1 MRARIAVATVVL
13 VVSAGLSAAA
23 DELPSYTTR
32 PPRGEVIAFPIPGLE
47 SLIVVRTQGSPQS
60 PLQPKG
66 APAGKAAPKTV
77 VLDRVELD
85 KRIAHVMYDAAVIGT
100 ILWEAKNYEGTFRLY
115 QGTVAAVQPM
125 LDHHP
130 KLASQALDALHRS
143 KDMRATDGAFVLR
156 DVIDA
161 IQKETAV
168 ALTPPPLW
176 ERIGGEKVVRA
187 VVKDLLASV
196 LKSKRVNLTRGTFKP
211 EEKELE
217 KLEQAL
223 VEALSAQTGG
233 PLKPTAGMGL
243 KEVLAGSKLTDGDF
257 VWLQIDLTAAL
268 DKNKVPDAEGKDLS
282 NALRK
287 LKPEIVGQ

>member
-1 MRARIAVATVVL
+1 M
-13 VVSAGLSAAA
+13 
-23 DELPSYTTR
+23 
-32 PPRGEVIAFPIPGLE
+32 
-47 SLIVVRTQGSPQS
+47 
-60 PLQPKG
+60 
-66 APAGKAAPKTV
+66 
-77 VLDRVELD
+77 
-85 KRIAHVMYDAAVIGT
+85 
-100 ILWEAKNYEGTFRLY
+100 
-115 QGTVAAVQPM
+115 AAVQPM